1 MRTAR
6 LDHDPHG
13 GVQYM
18 TLASQVPQPIHVH
31 IGEVPHPTADTR
43 KTAHIP
49 SYLLLQRLADKV
61 GLMGVAQ
68 RLHVTKRTVE
78 KWIKCDR
85 TPSAET
91 KAEIVAMYKAEVSEF
106 VPGVA
111 G

>member
-13 GVQYM
+13 GVQFL
-18 TLASQVPQPIHVH
+18 TLASQVPQPIHIH

-43 KTAHIP
+43 RTAHIP
-49 SYLLLQRLADKV
+49 SYLLLQRLVDKI
-61 GLMGVAQ
+61 GMRELAH
-68 RLHVTKRTVE
+68 RLHVVPRTVE
-78 KWIKCDR
+78 KWVKADR
-85 TPSAET
+85 VPTAET
-91 KAEIVAMYKAEVSEF
+91 KAEIVALYRAEVSEF